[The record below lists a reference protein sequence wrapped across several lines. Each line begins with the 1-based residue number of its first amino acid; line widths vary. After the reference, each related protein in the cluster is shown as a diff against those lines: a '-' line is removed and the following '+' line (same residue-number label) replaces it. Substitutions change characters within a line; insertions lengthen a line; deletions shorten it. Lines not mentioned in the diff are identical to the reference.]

1 VKVGVFVLLG
11 LAVLAYMTFRLGEL
25 RWGEPPGYRV
35 YAVFEQATGLKKGA
49 PVEMAGIQIGGVQEI
64 GLDGGRARVTMR
76 ISPEVELAQDVAAS
90 IRTRGVLGDKYVALE
105 PGSPAAPRLAEG
117 ERITQAQVPPGLD
130 EMMNK
135 VGHIADDVQDL
146 TQALKVSLAS
156 PESQQNLRQSLANMR
171 ELTGALKDLVAQNQR
186 RLDGLVDNLA
196 VFARDMRQ
204 LSGANKEALTQTIQ
218 NFQQVSREL
227 EGTIASLGSV
237 ARKIDRGEGAL
248 GALVNER
255 RTVDDLNQTLASLK
269 EVARKID
276 QGKGTIG
283 KLVNDDTTVTKI
295 DEALTGI
302 NDFLG
307 RADSWRAYV
316 DYRGEYLFGE
326 DSLRSTLNL
335 RLQPRPDKFYLL
347 GVQSDPV
354 GRRTVTDTT
363 RTVYQGG
370 TSWQRRERVEKVDK
384 DELKFN
390 AQIGK
395 RFYDLTARAGIF
407 ASTGGV
413 GLDYHLW
420 DDRLTFTLEAYDF
433 RQDDNPHLRFAM
445 DYSFWRYFYLSAGAD
460 DFISDDDRS
469 TFFLGA
475 GISFYDDDIKWLL
488 TNAPSP

>member
-1 VKVGVFVLLG
+1 
-11 LAVLAYMTFRLGEL
+11 
-25 RWGEPPGYRV
+25 
-35 YAVFEQATGLKKGA
+35 
-49 PVEMAGIQIGGVQEI
+49 
-64 GLDGGRARVTMR
+64 
-76 ISPEVELAQDVAAS
+76 
-90 IRTRGVLGDKYVALE
+90 
-105 PGSPAAPRLAEG
+105 
-117 ERITQAQVPPGLD
+117 
-130 EMMNK
+130 MNK
-135 VGHIADDVQDL
+135 VGHIADDVQAL
-146 TQALKVSLAS
+146 AGALKASLAS

-171 ELTGALKDLVAQNQR
+171 ELTGALKELVASNQR
-186 RLDGLVDNLA
+186 RLDVLVENLA
-196 VFARDMRQ
+196 AFAGDLRQ
-204 LSGANKEALTQTIQ
+204 LSSTNKEALGETIR
-218 NFQQVSREL
+218 NFRTVSREL

-255 RTVDDLNQTLASLK
+255 QTLDDLNQTLSSLK
-269 EVARKID
+269 QVARKID
-276 QGKGTIG
+276 EGEGTIG

-335 RLQPRPDKFYLL
+335 RLQPSPDKFYLL

-370 TSWQRRERVEKVDK
+370 TSWQRREVVEKVDK

-420 DDRLTFTLEAYDF
+420 DDRLTFTMEAYDF
-433 RQDDNPHLRFAM
+433 RQDRNPHLRFAM
-445 DYSFWRYFYLSAGAD
+445 DYHFWRYFYLSAGAD
-460 DFISDDDRS
+460 DFVSDDDRS